1 MHHNDRRDP
10 SSTVPLTGLS
20 ASQRSLVERH
30 SPLVHLTLKRTFGT
44 RPDFPPERADM
55 VQEGYLALAEAIRSH
70 DPARHGVFASYA
82 MARIHFAMSRYRH
95 ESGPLIR
102 VPFVTQRR
110 RRDASRRAADNALD
124 PAKGVVRLDSSTDDA
139 LPRVVP
145 LNFHDGAPHPIHR
158 RETIRATPHANG
170 EFLTIG
176 DLIRQRIELAL
187 ERAVAMESQR
197 PRRSIADRALIRRCA
212 AERLGVP
219 NEASRTPLRR
229 LAQELGCPLARVTRC
244 EAALGRA
251 AARLLEHDA
260 AFQALLRIGR
270 EADEGWRASAERI
283 TIEKPPPAQS
293 APGGDGEP
301 ARQQPAPRPPAR

>member
-1 MHHNDRRDP
+1 
-10 SSTVPLTGLS
+10 
-20 ASQRSLVERH
+20 
-30 SPLVHLTLKRTFGT
+30 
-44 RPDFPPERADM
+44 M
-55 VQEGYLALAEAIRSH
+55 VQEGYLALAEAIRTH

-95 ESGPLIR
+95 EYGPLIR

-110 RRDASRRAADNALD
+110 RRDASRRAADNGLH
-124 PAKGVVRLDSSTDDA
+124 PAKGVVHLESSTDDA

-145 LNFHDGAPHPIHR
+145 LNFPDDAPHPIHR
-158 RETIRATPHANG
+158 RRTKRATPHANG
-170 EFLTIG
+170 DFLTVG

-187 ERAVAMESQR
+187 EQAVAMESQR
-197 PRRSIADRALIRRCA
+197 PRRSNADRELIRRCA

-229 LAQELGCPLARVTRC
+229 LAGEIGCPLVRVTRC
-244 EAALGRA
+244 EAALGRT
-251 AARLLEHDA
+251 AARLLERDA

-283 TIEKPPPAQS
+283 TIEKPPPARS

-301 ARQQPAPRPPAR
+301 APPPPAPPHPGR